1 MIIALANTF
10 VPIFAGLLL
19 GYLAGLWKFV
29 DNQNVRTLI
38 TFVMSVALPC
48 SLFSTV
54 GQLSRPALEQQ
65 GEVAAVL
72 GITYVAFF
80 LVVYFWAARWERLS
94 PSGSAVLALTLSFP
108 NMAGVGYPLLEA
120 MHGPGRGVA
129 AAAGLTI
136 GSITVAPVT
145 LAVLEHSTGN
155 SGNRAA
161 GGSVVRSIV
170 KTLKKPVV
178 WAPVLGIVF
187 ALFSIH
193 LATYLELSLDTMGS
207 ATTGAALFLTGLVV
221 SAQAFRLDRA
231 VLLSVLGKNIVQPA
245 FCLLLATAIGM
256 ERHQRDYVVLLSAV
270 PCGFFGVVFG
280 KNFPNAVPP
289 VANGSLIA
297 SYIAGLLTMIGW
309 MVLLSHLHPSAA

>member
-1 MIIALANTF
+1 
-10 VPIFAGLLL
+10 
-19 GYLAGLWKFV
+19 
-29 DNQNVRTLI
+29 
-38 TFVMSVALPC
+38 
-48 SLFSTV
+48 
-54 GQLSRPALEQQ
+54 
-65 GEVAAVL
+65 
-72 GITYVAFF
+72 
-80 LVVYFWAARWERLS
+80 
-94 PSGSAVLALTLSFP
+94 
-108 NMAGVGYPLLEA
+108 
-120 MHGPGRGVA
+120 
-129 AAAGLTI
+129 
-136 GSITVAPVT
+136 
-145 LAVLEHSTGN
+145 
-155 SGNRAA
+155 
-161 GGSVVRSIV
+161 V

-231 VLLSVLGKNIVQPA
+231 VILSVLGKNIVQPA

-256 ERHQRDYVVLLSAV
+256 EPHQRDYVVLLSAV

>member
-29 DNQNVRTLI
+29 DNQNVSTLI

-54 GQLSRPALEQQ
+54 GELSRPAVEQQ

-120 MHGPGRGVA
+120 MHGPTSGVA
-129 AAAGLTI
+129 AAVGLTI

-155 SGNRAA
+155 PSNRAA
-161 GGSVVRSIV
+161 SRSGVRSIV

-231 VLLSVLGKNIVQPA
+231 VILSVLGKNIVQPA

-256 ERHQRDYVVLLSAV
+256 EPHQRDYVVLLSAV

-297 SYIAGLLTMIGW
+297 SYIAGLFTMIGW
-309 MVLLSHLHPSAA
+309 MVLLSHLHPTAG